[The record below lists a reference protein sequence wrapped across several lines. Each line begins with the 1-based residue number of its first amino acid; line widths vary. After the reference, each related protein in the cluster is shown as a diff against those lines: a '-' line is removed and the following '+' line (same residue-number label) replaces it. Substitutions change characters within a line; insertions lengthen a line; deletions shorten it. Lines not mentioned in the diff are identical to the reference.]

1 MNTILIPLDG
11 SPFAETALHPGAR
24 LANRHEAS
32 LVLTTVVSDL
42 PPVPLTAADGEMVS
56 QWFKEEEERAEKYMS
71 AVRERLASTF
81 PDLSME
87 THVQLGPVARTLL
100 AQAAEVDADLISLTT
115 HGRGAWQRAWLGSVA
130 DGVLRGAKRPV
141 LLLRDGG
148 GSSNLFADE
157 SSPAHVVVPLDGSS
171 ASEEILGPLTS
182 LLPSDGGR
190 VTLVSVVGRP
200 FPLASTYLP
209 HAVEEEKVSEE
220 QKERAKVHLQ
230 EVAEEWNPLGVT
242 VESRILVSDDIAR
255 SVLDVVDE
263 VGADLLALSTR
274 GRGGVGRMILG
285 SVADKLVRGTEI
297 PVLAVRR
304 SSGDGQG

>member
-1 MNTILIPLDG
+1 MNKILIPLDG
-11 SPFAETALHPGAR
+11 STFAETALHPAAR

-32 LVLTTVVSDL
+32 LVLMTVVSDL

-56 QWFKEEEERAEKYMS
+56 RWFEEEQERAEKYMS

-87 THVQLGPVARTLL
+87 PHVQLGPVARTLL
-100 AQAAEVDADLISLTT
+100 AQAAEADADLISLTT
-115 HGRGAWQRAWLGSVA
+115 HGRGAWQRVWLGSVA
-130 DGVLRGAKRPV
+130 DGVLRGSKRPV
-141 LLLRDGG
+141 LLLRDGDV
-148 GSSNLFADE
+148 SSNLFAAE

-182 LLPSDGGR
+182 LLPRDGGR

-220 QKERAKVHLQ
+220 QKKRAKVHLQ
-230 EVAEEWNPLGVT
+230 EVAEQWNPLGVT
-242 VESRILVSDDIAR
+242 VEPRILVSDDIAR